1 MEDDKARERHHAVD
15 LLFSVLTR
23 NCILPPLIKHDQAL
37 NGKAKCGDLHS
48 KAIEAVEARVILC
61 GAAMDALVTAAEGD
75 KSILAST
82 GAHKLLVSPFK
93 FLNINPTGKPG
104 RLAKLILD
112 GSDASVPNF
121 IQLLTTHFSSNKTVL
136 RLLTDHAE
144 IIRQQVFGRNPFTVS
159 NPNPKQPRR
168 TEATITTALQTSKP
182 TSISSLLP
190 SGHSLSLLSIASI
203 LREACNQYRS
213 GLPHADPNLGTLLC
227 GNSLTKSRRFL
238 PEQMDPIRGSNAY
251 TRLLLE
257 HIPPAKLTSREGISA
272 LLAYMGTGQCSGTK
286 GFLDKNPG
294 IFWDYQRCVTAFNDA
309 KSANDFIYEG
319 KRTTKKAKGKGKRV
333 KVFVDGMTRY
343 DYMQIWGEPCNHLS
357 VGGGITERFQPI
369 FNQKIQERWETWLGP
384 LAGKD
389 PAEPEAAEKCGWM
402 DALNFVTD
410 LGIKGFG
417 RGLTSLQ
424 FANNLW
430 VAGIVAE
437 PPIADMVRW
446 LHVNKNLGATRGL
459 GHLGFTINTFTD
471 LYAAFSAVHD
481 HLDEYL
487 STGDKK
493 ILHFGVI
500 FVEHVLCKV
509 SRWGNHLPSRG
520 DLNSKVGGGEWSQ
533 GANETNH
540 LAFPIPAAATT
551 SCLEEAVSKANV
563 GLLQQLHAPT
573 DYLIAFPSKFDATSI
588 EQFGAVRQKRKFPS

>member
-1 MEDDKARERHHAVD
+1 MEDDKARERYHAVN
-15 LLFSVLTR
+15 LLFNVLTH

-37 NGKAKCGDLHS
+37 NGKARCGDLRS
-48 KAIEAVEARVILC
+48 KTTKAVEARVILC

-75 KSILAST
+75 ESILAST
-82 GAHKLLVSPFK
+82 GAHELLVSPFK
-93 FLNINPTGKPG
+93 FLNINPAGKPG

-121 IQLLTTHFSSNKTVL
+121 IQLLTTQFSSNKTIL
-136 RLLTDHAE
+136 RLLTEHAE
-144 IIRQQVFGRNPFTVS
+144 IIRQQVFGKNPFTVGI
-159 NPNPKQPRR
+159 PKPKRPRH
-168 TEATITTALQTSKP
+168 TGAAITTAIQTSKP
-182 TSISSLLP
+182 TSISGLLP
-190 SGHSLSLLSIASI
+190 SGKSLSLLSIASI
-203 LREACNQYRS
+203 LREACNRS
-213 GLPHADPNLGTLLC
+213 RPGLPDADPNLATLLR
-227 GNSLTKSRRFL
+227 GNSLTKGRQLL

-251 TRLLLE
+251 TCLLLE
-257 HIPPAKLTSREGISA
+257 HIPPAKLTSRGGISA

-294 IFWDYQRCVTAFNDA
+294 IFWDYQRCITTFNDV
-309 KSANDFIYEG
+309 KSANDLILEG
-319 KRTTKKAKGKGKRV
+319 KRTTKQAKGKGKRV
-333 KVFVDGMTRY
+333 KSFVDGMTRY

-357 VGGGITERFQPI
+357 VRGGITERFQPI
-369 FNQKIQERWETWLGP
+369 FDQKIQKRWEEWLGP
-384 LAGKD
+384 LADKD
-389 PAEPEAAEKCGWM
+389 LAEPEAVEKRKWM
-402 DALNFVTD
+402 DALDFVTN

-430 VAGIVAE
+430 IAGIVAE

-459 GHLGFTINTFTD
+459 EHLGFVINTFTD
-471 LYAAFSAVHD
+471 LYAAFSVVHD
-481 HLDEYL
+481 HLDEHL

-500 FVEHVLCKV
+500 FVEHILCKV

-520 DLNSKVGGGEWSQ
+520 DLNSKVGGGKWSQ

-540 LAFPIPAAATT
+540 LAFPIPVAVTT

-563 GLLQQLHAPT
+563 GFLQRFRTRLPT
-573 DYLIAFPSKFDATSI
+573 
-588 EQFGAVRQKRKFPS
+588 VR